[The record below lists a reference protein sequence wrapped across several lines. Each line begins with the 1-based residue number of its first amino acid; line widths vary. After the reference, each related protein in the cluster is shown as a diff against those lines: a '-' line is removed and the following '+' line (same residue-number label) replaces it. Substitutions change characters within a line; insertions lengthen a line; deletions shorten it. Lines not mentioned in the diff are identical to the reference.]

1 MDGCRPKEIR
11 HAVGVGV
18 SRYGKLIRGW
28 DWRTRPERL
37 AKAEQRRGELGLNR
51 TQFLE
56 YLIDK
61 ELGMEPTFEIK
72 QIDDTNVA
80 TVTYPDGS
88 MFTPMDW
95 QGPQPQTAD
104 EVAHY
109 TWCKVD
115 NADPTNTDAWT
126 PAIMLNGWPRIL

>member
-1 MDGCRPKEIR
+1 M
-11 HAVGVGV
+11 
-18 SRYGKLIRGW
+18 SRYGALVRGW

-37 AKAEQRRGELGLNR
+37 TKAEQRRKELGLNR

-72 QIDDTNVA
+72 IVDDVSVA

-88 MFTPMDW
+88 MFAPMDW
-95 QGPQPQTAD
+95 QSPQPQSAD
-104 EVAHY
+104 DVADY
-109 TWCKVD
+109 TWYKVD
-115 NADPTNTDAWT
+115 ADDPTNTALWV
-126 PAIMLNGWPRIL
+126 PAININGWPRVL